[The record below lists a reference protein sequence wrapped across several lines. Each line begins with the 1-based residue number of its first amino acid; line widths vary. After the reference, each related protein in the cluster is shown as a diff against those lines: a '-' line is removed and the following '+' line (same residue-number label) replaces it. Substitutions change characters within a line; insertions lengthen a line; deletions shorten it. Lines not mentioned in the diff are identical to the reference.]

1 MNRKIRVLVVDDDNL
16 LRKLVTEQLA
26 KGDFDAAPAASNS
39 RLDVLRDIDYDVV
52 LLDMMPD
59 LSGLDTLREIRK
71 LEDAPEVIMLTADTS
86 LATGIEAMRHGA
98 YDYLTKPAMLDEM
111 EVGRLARPTKSAALC
126 VKQNASLRSVARPA
140 VGADEVLPIFHEN
153 AAMAV
158 LVVQAENAARTDSTI
173 LITGESGTGKDVLAR
188 LIHAKS
194 ARHATPII
202 TVNCGAF
209 PETLFESEFF
219 GHERGAFTGASTL
232 RRGLLEAA
240 DGSTLFLDEIG
251 DLPLPMQVKLL
262 HFLEQG
268 RFRRVGSTRDQSAD
282 VRIIAATNRN
292 LADEVERK
300 HFRADLYYRLNV
312 VALHVPPLRERLED
326 IPGLI
331 DYFLGVYRQRFNRPA
346 LDLSAGARQRLA
358 DYAWPGNVRELR
370 NCLERAAALST
381 GEMIEADQ
389 MLGSGV
395 RSLGL
400 ETESKNRPLAGHQSP
415 AATLE
420 DLEREHIL
428 RVLHESEGNRE
439 RAAAI
444 LGISSRTL
452 YRKLREYET
461 HTRSVGLATE
471 ALIATI
477 RHIAVAPAV
486 ELKLQPKRELQSA
499 RRLRGNGSAEER

>member
-1 MNRKIRVLVVDDDNL
+1 MNRKIRVMVVDDDNL

-26 KGDFDAAPAASNS
+26 KGDFDAAPAASGQQA
-39 RLDVLRDIDYDVV
+39 LDILREADYDVV
-52 LLDMMPD
+52 LLDIMMPG
-59 LSGLDTLREIRK
+59 LSGLDALREIRK
-71 LEDAPEVIMLTADTS
+71 LEDPPEVVMLTADTS
-86 LATGIEAMRHGA
+86 LSTGIEAMRHGA
-98 YDYLTKPAMLDEM
+98 YDYLTKPATLDEM
-111 EVGRLARPTKSAALC
+111 EAVIRKADEKRRL
-126 VKQNASLRSVARPA
+126 VKQNASLRSVARG
-140 VGADEVLPIFHEN
+140 VDEVLPIVKAN
-153 AAMAV
+153 PLMAA
-158 LVVQAENAARTDSTI
+158 VVAQAENAARTDSTI

-188 LIHAKS
+188 LIHSKG
-194 ARHATPII
+194 ARYLTPII

-312 VALHVPPLRERLED
+312 VALHVPPLRERPED
-326 IPGLI
+326 FPGLI
-331 DYFLGVYRQRFNRPA
+331 DYFLGIYRQRFNRPA
-346 LDLSAGARQRLA
+346 LDLSAAARQRLA
-358 DYAWPGNVRELR
+358 EYAWPGNVRELR
-370 NCLERAAALST
+370 NCL
-381 GEMIEADQ
+381 
-389 MLGSGV
+389 
-395 RSLGL
+395 
-400 ETESKNRPLAGHQSP
+400 
-415 AATLE
+415 
-420 DLEREHIL
+420 
-428 RVLHESEGNRE
+428 E

-461 HTRSVGLATE
+461 QTRSAGLATE
-471 ALIATI
+471 A
-477 RHIAVAPAV
+477 
-486 ELKLQPKRELQSA
+486 
-499 RRLRGNGSAEER
+499 